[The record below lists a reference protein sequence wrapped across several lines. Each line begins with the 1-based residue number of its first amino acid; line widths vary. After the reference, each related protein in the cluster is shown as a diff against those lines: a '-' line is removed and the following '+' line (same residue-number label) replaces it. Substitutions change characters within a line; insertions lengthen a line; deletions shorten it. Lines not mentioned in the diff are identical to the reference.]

1 MARIPTYRMMPQRR
15 KGSKYGNRR
24 VEADGH
30 TFDSVKEMNR
40 YMDLKYL
47 LLAGEIQCL
56 ELQKPFELQ
65 PAFRDK
71 NGKWHQ
77 AVRYICDFYYFDKQ
91 KDEWVIEDVKSAA
104 TANNAVYKLKK
115 KMMLYKGLEIT
126 EV

>member
-77 AVRYICDFYYFDKQ
+77 AVRYICDFYYFDKHLGRY
-91 KDEWVIEDVKSAA
+91 VVEDVKGFK
-104 TANNAVYKLKK
+104 TEVYKLKK
-115 KMMLYKGLEIT
+115 KLFEYRYPDLELL
-126 EV
+126 EVK